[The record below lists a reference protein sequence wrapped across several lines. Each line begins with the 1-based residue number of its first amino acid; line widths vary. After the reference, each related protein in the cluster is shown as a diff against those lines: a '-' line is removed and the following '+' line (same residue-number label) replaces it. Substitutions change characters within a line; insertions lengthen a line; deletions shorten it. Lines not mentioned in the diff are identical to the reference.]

1 MSCQTNGLIE
11 IWGRTL
17 RGKSSLLRNGSLLI
31 LLSYICMAIF
41 AGALSPHDP
50 LQVDVANRL
59 QPASTEFLLG
69 TDSLGRCVLSRLL
82 LGARNSLL
90 SAAVV
95 LLTTVS
101 VGTVVGLFAGFFGGR
116 CDYLVQRLLEG
127 VMAFPGLILALA
139 IAGVLGPGLENAVL
153 ALCLVHWVGYARIVR
168 NMTLSLRERT
178 YVQASRIAGAS
189 SLDLLRRHILP
200 EVAPAVLVVATLDYG
215 RIIISIAGLSFLG
228 LGAQPPAPEW
238 GAMLSEGKAYMQVAP
253 QLILWPGAMIAGI
266 VLALQ
271 LLSETWSQR
280 Q

>member
-200 EVAPAVLVVATLDYG
+200 EVAPAVVVVATLDYG

-228 LGAQPPAPEW
+228 LGTQPPAPEW

-271 LLSETWSQR
+271 LLSETWRQR
-280 Q
+280 

>member
-11 IWGRTL
+11 IWGKSL
-17 RGKSSLLRNGSLLI
+17 RSKTALLRSGSLLI
-31 LLSYICMAIF
+31 LFSYICMAIF

-82 LGARNSLL
+82 HGARNSLL

-200 EVAPAVLVVATLDYG
+200 EVAPAVVVVATLDYG

-238 GAMLSEGKAYMQVAP
+238 GAMLSEGKSYMQVAP

-271 LLSETWSQR
+271 LLSETWRQR
-280 Q
+280 

>member
-1 MSCQTNGLIE
+1 MSCQTNDLLH
-11 IWGRTL
+11 IWGKSL
-17 RGKSSLLRNGSLLI
+17 RSKTALLRNGSLLI
-31 LLSYICMAIF
+31 LFSYIGMAIF

-82 LGARNSLL
+82 HGARNSLL

-101 VGTVVGLFAGFFGGR
+101 VGTGVGLFAGFFGGR

-200 EVAPAVLVVATLDYG
+200 EVAPAVVVVATLDYG

-271 LLSETWSQR
+271 LLSETWRQR
-280 Q
+280 

>member
-82 LGARNSLL
+82 HGARNSLL

-200 EVAPAVLVVATLDYG
+200 EVAPAVVVVATLDYG

>member
-101 VGTVVGLFAGFFGGR
+101 VGTGVGLFAGFFGGR

-238 GAMLSEGKAYMQVAP
+238 GAMLSEGKSYMQVAP

-271 LLSETWSQR
+271 LLSETWRQR
-280 Q
+280 

>member
-50 LQVDVANRL
+50 LQVNVANRL

-82 LGARNSLL
+82 HGARNSLL

-101 VGTVVGLFAGFFGGR
+101 VGTGVGLFAGFFGGR

-238 GAMLSEGKAYMQVAP
+238 GAMLSEGKSYMQVAP

-271 LLSETWSQR
+271 LLSETWRQR
-280 Q
+280 

>member
-1 MSCQTNGLIE
+1 MSCQTNGLLH
-11 IWGRTL
+11 IWGKSL
-17 RGKSSLLRNGSLLI
+17 RSKTALLRYGSLLI
-31 LLSYICMAIF
+31 LFSYIGMAIF

-82 LGARNSLL
+82 HGARNSLL

-101 VGTVVGLFAGFFGGR
+101 VGTGVGLFAGFFGGR

-200 EVAPAVLVVATLDYG
+200 EVAPAVVVVATLDYG

-238 GAMLSEGKAYMQVAP
+238 GAMLSEGKSYMQVAP

-271 LLSETWSQR
+271 LLSETWRQR
-280 Q
+280 

>member
-271 LLSETWSQR
+271 LLSETWRQR
-280 Q
+280 

>member
-11 IWGRTL
+11 IWGKSL
-17 RGKSSLLRNGSLLI
+17 RSKTALLRYGSLLI
-31 LLSYICMAIF
+31 LFSYICMAIF

-200 EVAPAVLVVATLDYG
+200 EVAPAVVVVATLDYG

-238 GAMLSEGKAYMQVAP
+238 GAMLSEGKSYMQVAP

-271 LLSETWSQR
+271 LLSETWRQR
-280 Q
+280 

>member
-101 VGTVVGLFAGFFGGR
+101 VGTGVGLFAGFFGGR

-271 LLSETWSQR
+271 LLSETWRQR
-280 Q
+280 

>member
-59 QPASTEFLLG
+59 QPASAEFLLG

-82 LGARNSLL
+82 HGARNSLL

-200 EVAPAVLVVATLDYG
+200 EVAPAVVVVATLDYG

-228 LGAQPPAPEW
+228 LGAQPPEPEW

-271 LLSETWSQR
+271 LLSETWRQR
-280 Q
+280 

>member
-101 VGTVVGLFAGFFGGR
+101 VGTGVGLFAGFFGGR

-253 QLILWPGAMIAGI
+253 QLILWPGVMIAGI

>member
-31 LLSYICMAIF
+31 LLSYIGMAIF

-82 LGARNSLL
+82 HGARNSLL

-200 EVAPAVLVVATLDYG
+200 EVAPAVVVVATLDYG

-238 GAMLSEGKAYMQVAP
+238 GAMLSEGKSYMQVAP

-271 LLSETWSQR
+271 LLSETWRQR
-280 Q
+280 

>member
-17 RGKSSLLRNGSLLI
+17 RGKTSLLRNGSLLI
-31 LLSYICMAIF
+31 MIFYIGMAIF

-50 LQVDVANRL
+50 LQVDVTNRL
-59 QPASTEFLLG
+59 QPASVEYPLG
-69 TDSLGRCVLSRLL
+69 TDSLGRCVFSRIIH
-82 LGARNSLL
+82 GARNSLL

-95 LLTTVS
+95 LVVTVS
-101 VGTVVGLFAGFFGGR
+101 VGAMIGLVAGFFGGR

-189 SLDLLRRHILP
+189 PFDLLRRHILP
-200 EVAPAVLVVATLDYG
+200 EVAPAVAVIATLDYG

-228 LGAQPPAPEW
+228 LGAQPPTPEW

-253 QLILWPGAMIAGI
+253 QLILWPGLMIAGV

-271 LLSETWSQR
+271 LLSELATR
-280 Q
+280 QP

>member
-238 GAMLSEGKAYMQVAP
+238 GAMLSEGKSYMQVAP

>member
-59 QPASTEFLLG
+59 QPASAEFLLG

-82 LGARNSLL
+82 HGARNSLL

-200 EVAPAVLVVATLDYG
+200 EVAPAVVVVATLDYG

-238 GAMLSEGKAYMQVAP
+238 GAMLSEGKSYMQVAP

-271 LLSETWSQR
+271 LLSETWRQR
-280 Q
+280 

>member
-101 VGTVVGLFAGFFGGR
+101 VGTGVGLFAGFFGGR

-139 IAGVLGPGLENAVL
+139 IAGVLRPGLENAVL

-200 EVAPAVLVVATLDYG
+200 EVAPAVVVVATLDYG

>member
-1 MSCQTNGLIE
+1 MSCQTNGLLH
-11 IWGRTL
+11 IWGKSL
-17 RGKSSLLRNGSLLI
+17 RSKTALLRYGSLLI
-31 LLSYICMAIF
+31 LFSYIGMAIF

-101 VGTVVGLFAGFFGGR
+101 VGTGVGLFAGFFGGR

-200 EVAPAVLVVATLDYG
+200 EVAPAVVVVATLDYG

-228 LGAQPPAPEW
+228 LGAQPPEPEW
-238 GAMLSEGKAYMQVAP
+238 GAMLSEGKSYMQVAP

-271 LLSETWSQR
+271 LLSETWRQR
-280 Q
+280 

>member
-1 MSCQTNGLIE
+1 MSCQTNDLLH
-11 IWGRTL
+11 IWGKSL
-17 RGKSSLLRNGSLLI
+17 RSKTALLRNGSLLI
-31 LLSYICMAIF
+31 LFSYIGMAIF

-82 LGARNSLL
+82 HGARNSLL

-101 VGTVVGLFAGFFGGR
+101 VGTGVGLFAGFFGGR

-139 IAGVLGPGLENAVL
+139 IAGVLGPSLENAVL

>member
-82 LGARNSLL
+82 HGARNSLL

-101 VGTVVGLFAGFFGGR
+101 VGTGVGLFAGFFGGR

-200 EVAPAVLVVATLDYG
+200 EVAPAVVVVATLDYG

-238 GAMLSEGKAYMQVAP
+238 GAMLSEGKSYMQVAP

>member
-82 LGARNSLL
+82 HGARNSLL

-200 EVAPAVLVVATLDYG
+200 EVAPAVVVVATLDYG

-238 GAMLSEGKAYMQVAP
+238 GAMLSEGKSYMQVAP

-271 LLSETWSQR
+271 LLSETWRQR
-280 Q
+280 

>member
-200 EVAPAVLVVATLDYG
+200 EVAPAVVVVATLDYG

-271 LLSETWSQR
+271 LLSETWRQR
-280 Q
+280 

>member
-1 MSCQTNGLIE
+1 MLKQLFKNPMALFCMVIIGITA
-11 IWGRTL
+11 
-17 RGKSSLLRNGSLLI
+17 LLG
-31 LLSYICMAIF
+31 IF
-41 AGALSPHDP
+41 APWVAPHDP
-50 LQVDVANRL
+50 YSNDILNKFAGPSWL
-59 QPASTEFLLG
+59 YPLG
-69 TDSLGRCVLSRLL
+69 TDQLGRCVFSRIIH
-82 LGARNSLL
+82 GARNSLL

-95 LLTTVS
+95 SVVTVS
-101 VGTVVGLFAGFFGGR
+101 VGATIGLVAGFFGGR

-189 SLDLLRRHILP
+189 PFDLLRRHILP
-200 EVAPAVLVVATLDYG
+200 EVAPAVAVIATLDYG

-253 QLILWPGAMIAGI
+253 QLILWPGLMIAGV

-271 LLSETWSQR
+271 LLSESTTR
-280 Q
+280 QP

>member
-1 MSCQTNGLIE
+1 MSCQTNGLLH
-11 IWGRTL
+11 IWGKSL
-17 RGKSSLLRNGSLLI
+17 RSKTALLRNGSLLI
-31 LLSYICMAIF
+31 LFSYIGMAIF

-189 SLDLLRRHILP
+189 PFDLLRRHILP
-200 EVAPAVLVVATLDYG
+200 EVAPAVAVIATLDYG

-253 QLILWPGAMIAGI
+253 QLILWPGVMIAGI

>member
-11 IWGRTL
+11 IWGKSL
-17 RGKSSLLRNGSLLI
+17 RSKTALLRNGSLLI
-31 LLSYICMAIF
+31 LFSYIGMAIF

-101 VGTVVGLFAGFFGGR
+101 VGTGVGLFAGFFGGR

-139 IAGVLGPGLENAVL
+139 IAGVLGPSLENAVL

-238 GAMLSEGKAYMQVAP
+238 GAMLSEGKSYMQVAP

>member
-238 GAMLSEGKAYMQVAP
+238 GAMLSEGKSYMQVAP

-271 LLSETWSQR
+271 LLSETWRQR
-280 Q
+280 

>member
-200 EVAPAVLVVATLDYG
+200 EVAPAVVVVATLDYG

>member
-1 MSCQTNGLIE
+1 MCCQTNGLIE

-271 LLSETWSQR
+271 LLSETWRQR

>member
-82 LGARNSLL
+82 HGARNSLL

-200 EVAPAVLVVATLDYG
+200 EVAPAVVVVATLDYG

-228 LGAQPPAPEW
+228 LGAQPPEPEW

-271 LLSETWSQR
+271 LLSETWRQR
-280 Q
+280 

>member
-1 MSCQTNGLIE
+1 MSCQTNGLLH
-11 IWGRTL
+11 IWGKSL
-17 RGKSSLLRNGSLLI
+17 RSKTALLRNGSLLI
-31 LLSYICMAIF
+31 LFSYIGMAIF

-200 EVAPAVLVVATLDYG
+200 EVAPAVVVVATLDYG

-238 GAMLSEGKAYMQVAP
+238 GAMLSEGKSYMQVAP

>member
-82 LGARNSLL
+82 HGARNSLL

-200 EVAPAVLVVATLDYG
+200 EVAPAVVVVATLDYG

-271 LLSETWSQR
+271 LLSETWRQR
-280 Q
+280 

>member
-31 LLSYICMAIF
+31 LLSYIGMAIF

-82 LGARNSLL
+82 HGARNSLL

-271 LLSETWSQR
+271 LLSETWRQR
-280 Q
+280 

>member
-101 VGTVVGLFAGFFGGR
+101 VGTGVGLFAGFFGGR

>member
-1 MSCQTNGLIE
+1 MSCQTNGLLH
-11 IWGRTL
+11 IWGKSL
-17 RGKSSLLRNGSLLI
+17 RSKTALLRYGSLLI
-31 LLSYICMAIF
+31 LFSYIGMAIF

-82 LGARNSLL
+82 HGARNSLL

-101 VGTVVGLFAGFFGGR
+101 VGTGVGLFAGFFGGR

-238 GAMLSEGKAYMQVAP
+238 GAMLSEGKSYMQVAP

-271 LLSETWSQR
+271 LLSETWRQR
-280 Q
+280 

>member
-200 EVAPAVLVVATLDYG
+200 EVAPAVVVVATLDYG

-238 GAMLSEGKAYMQVAP
+238 GAMLSEGKSYMQVAP

-271 LLSETWSQR
+271 LLSETWR
-280 Q
+280 QWQ

>member
-1 MSCQTNGLIE
+1 M
-11 IWGRTL
+11 
-17 RGKSSLLRNGSLLI
+17 
-31 LLSYICMAIF
+31 
-41 AGALSPHDP
+41 
-50 LQVDVANRL
+50 
-59 QPASTEFLLG
+59 
-69 TDSLGRCVLSRLL
+69 SRLL
-82 LGARNSLL
+82 HGARNSLL

-101 VGTVVGLFAGFFGGR
+101 VGTGVGLFAGFFGGR

-139 IAGVLGPGLENAVL
+139 IAGVLGPSLENAVL

-238 GAMLSEGKAYMQVAP
+238 GAMLSEGKSYMQVAP

>member
-1 MSCQTNGLIE
+1 MSCQTNGLLH
-11 IWGRTL
+11 IWGKSL
-17 RGKSSLLRNGSLLI
+17 RSKTALLRYGSLLI
-31 LLSYICMAIF
+31 LFSYIGMAIF

-82 LGARNSLL
+82 HGARNSLL

-101 VGTVVGLFAGFFGGR
+101 VGTGVGLFAGFFGGR

-238 GAMLSEGKAYMQVAP
+238 GAMLSEGKSYMQVAP

>member
-1 MSCQTNGLIE
+1 MSCQTNDLLH
-11 IWGRTL
+11 IWGKSL
-17 RGKSSLLRNGSLLI
+17 RSKTALLRNGSLLI
-31 LLSYICMAIF
+31 LFSYIGMAIF

-82 LGARNSLL
+82 HGARNSLL

-200 EVAPAVLVVATLDYG
+200 EVAPAVVVVATLDYG

-271 LLSETWSQR
+271 LLSETWR
-280 Q
+280 QWQ

>member
-31 LLSYICMAIF
+31 LLSYIGMAIF

-82 LGARNSLL
+82 HGARNSLL

-200 EVAPAVLVVATLDYG
+200 EVAPAVVVVATLDYG